1 MIFSTADRKPTRS
14 PSATLLETG
23 DDGQLA
29 GVAEPVHKFSLGDP
43 GPKVDEGYALSPA
56 SSAEDA
62 TDLQPED
69 PNDLNSA
76 LDSLAD
82 ELDLFSTG
90 NESSTRYSAGGA
102 RGFAWGA
109 PGISRGERRSPTSG
123 FSGGG
128 FLGAGG
134 GFGGFPFDTGEQ
146 EPASI
151 FEGIVASG
159 LMRGEVDS
167 ADIGGV
173 LSPLGADD
181 GSPLGICA
189 EGSLSVSPC
198 TSGDFDPSEL
208 LASLS
213 QPTDSCD
220 VYAGGLTLSPCN
232 YGSPTPDLTP
242 PVPTQPRLVNIPR
255 GNPGPNDPPPGG
267 GPGPGP
273 GPGDNDDDPPPP
285 GDPDPEPMSDPHP
298 PEHYAEVPAP
308 ASILLLSVGLL
319 MLRRRV

>member
-1 MIFSTADRKPTRS
+1 MA
-14 PSATLLETG
+14 
-23 DDGQLA
+23 
-29 GVAEPVHKFSLGDP
+29 DP
-43 GPKVDEGYALSPA
+43 GPRIDEEYTLSPA
-56 SSAEDA
+56 ASAADA

-69 PNDLNSA
+69 PNDLSSE

-82 ELDLFSTG
+82 ELDLFTTG
-90 NESSTRYSAGGA
+90 NQSSTRYSAGGA

-109 PGISRGERRSPTSG
+109 PGIGRGERRSSTGG
-123 FSGGG
+123 FAGGG

-134 GFGGFPFDTGEQ
+134 GFGGFAFDTGEQ

-151 FEGIVASG
+151 FEGIVATG
-159 LMRGEVDS
+159 LMRGEIDS

-173 LSPLGADD
+173 LSSFAAGD
-181 GSPLGICA
+181 GSTLGICT

-198 TSGDFDPSEL
+198 MSGDFDLSEL

-220 VYAGGLTLSPCN
+220 VYADGLTLSPCY

-242 PVPTQPRLVNIPR
+242 PVPTQPRLVSFPR
-255 GNPGPNDPPPGG
+255 GNPGPNGPPPGG

-273 GPGDNDDDPPPP
+273 GPGGDDDDDPPPP
-285 GDPDPEPMSDPHP
+285 G
-298 PEHYAEVPAP
+298 
-308 ASILLLSVGLL
+308 
-319 MLRRRV
+319 